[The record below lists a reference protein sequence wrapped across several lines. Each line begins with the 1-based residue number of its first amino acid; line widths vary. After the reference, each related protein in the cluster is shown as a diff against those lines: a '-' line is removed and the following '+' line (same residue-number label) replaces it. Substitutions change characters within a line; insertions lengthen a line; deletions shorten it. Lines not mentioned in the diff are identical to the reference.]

1 MLVALDVADERDDFT
16 SARALM
22 VISQTFYRAA
32 NGASAHAEQG
42 AEGEGAVEARP
53 DYLQH
58 HIVQHRMWSNSRFWE
73 AAVRGE
79 RARMRGQLG
88 MSADVVLLCISVHRC
103 TRALDPR

>member
-42 AEGEGAVEARP
+42 AAGEGAEEARP

-79 RARMRGQLG
+79 CEVGQ
-88 MSADVVLLCISVHRC
+88 
-103 TRALDPR
+103 